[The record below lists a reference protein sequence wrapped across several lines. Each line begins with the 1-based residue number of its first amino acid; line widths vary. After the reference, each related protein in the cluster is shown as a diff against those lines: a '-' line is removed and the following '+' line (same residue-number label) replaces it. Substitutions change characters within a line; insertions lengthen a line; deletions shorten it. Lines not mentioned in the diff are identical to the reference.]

1 MLALWGYPKLDAAS
15 PTARFFYQNLA
26 AGSAVFW
33 TLEHEGTLIG
43 ELYAFFDLED
53 RDFADGKTTA
63 YLCAF
68 RVKEGF
74 RGRGLGSRLME
85 TALAELKARG
95 FRRAAIGVS
104 ESEPWNLRLYRRF
117 GFTEKG
123 KDCRA
128 DPCAMDEHMRPV
140 IDPEPWALLRKEL
153 QEKTE

>member
-15 PTARFFYQNLA
+15 PTARFFYQNIA
-26 AGSAVFW
+26 SGSAVFW
-33 TLEHEGTLIG
+33 TLEHEGALIG
-43 ELYAFFDLED
+43 ELYAFFSLED

-74 RGRGLGSRLME
+74 RGQGFGSRLME
-85 TALAELKARG
+85 TALADLKARG

-104 ESEPWNLRLYRRF
+104 ESEPQNLRLYRRF
-117 GFTEKG
+117 GFTEKV

-128 DPCAMDEHMRPV
+128 DPCAMDEQMRPV
-140 IDPEPWALLRKEL
+140 VDPESWALLY
-153 QEKTE
+153 KTL